1 VRERGLKETG
11 TLLPKTKENAMART
25 FLLVLIVALCGLM
38 VVTAVAATKTATPA
52 APAAPAA
59 SATAP
64 AGGSS
69 TMPAGYTG
77 KPFGGKVHQIPGTI
91 QVEDHDVA
99 ADNKEDVTFHYK
111 GGAKKSDYRADSIG
125 IAKFGGGHVN
135 TKGVPEKADQV
146 YLGWTQDGEWMKYT
160 VHVAEAGTYRFGG
173 KLSAAGKDGK
183 LSVTFTPTLKI
194 GPVAIPT
201 TDGFQP
207 GVEVY
212 HVWLI
217 SENMGEVTLPA
228 GDYVMQVTLEKNGGC
243 NMDYFTFTK
252 K

>member
-1 VRERGLKETG
+1 
-11 TLLPKTKENAMART
+11 MART
-25 FLLVLIVALCGLM
+25 SLLVLIVALGGLM
-38 VVTAVAATKTATPA
+38 VVSAVAATKSST
-52 APAAPAA
+52 PAAPAA
-59 SATAP
+59 SAATP
-64 AGGSS
+64 AGS
-69 TMPAGYTG
+69 TAASPAGYTG
-77 KPFGGKVHQIPGTI
+77 KPFGGKARQIPGII
-91 QVEDHDVA
+91 QAEDYDVA

-125 IAKFGGGHVN
+125 IAKFGGGHVS
-135 TKGVPEKADQV
+135 TKGVPEKPDQV

-173 KLSAAGKDGK
+173 KFAAASKNGKI
-183 LSVTFTPTLKI
+183 SVAFTPALKI

-212 HVWLI
+212 HVWLV
-217 SENMGEVTLPA
+217 SDNLGEVTLPA
-228 GDYVMQVTLEKNGGC
+228 GDYVMQVTLEVTGGS

-252 K
+252 KP